1 MGGKKR
7 VGTNQPAKTDKQAQR
22 SKGGGGENGKGGNG
36 ASGPSG
42 MELDASLMAET
53 RRRYLN
59 YAMSVITARAL
70 PDVRDG
76 LKPVQR
82 RILFAMHH
90 DEHLYPDAKHRKSA
104 KVVGSVIGKYHPHG
118 DTAVYDAM
126 VRMAQS
132 FSLRMPLV
140 DGSGNFGSL
149 DGDRAA
155 AYRYTECRLAPPAME
170 LLRELRQNTVE
181 FRTNFDNTADEP
193 KVLPARYPN
202 LLVNGTTGI
211 AVGMAT
217 NIPPHNLR
225 EVTKAAIALIANRDM
240 TTTNL
245 LKYIQGPD
253 FPTGGQILNDKVELR
268 QIYDAGSGAIRCRA
282 TFKIEK
288 RRGGGLDIIVNSI
301 PYAITKSN
309 LIEQIADVI
318 IKRKVPQL
326 VDVRDE
332 STDEVRIVL
341 ECKKG
346 ASSDAVMAYLFK
358 NTSLQLNFNVN
369 LTCLVPSKGTEAGT
383 PMRVSIKELLEHF
396 IDFRFEVT
404 RKRFEFELDRL
415 LKRIHILEA
424 FVTIFDALDET
435 IRIIR
440 RSDGKKDAAAKLV
453 KRFKLDAVQVDAIL
467 ELKLYKLA
475 KLEINIIREELEEK
489 RTDARRIQKIL
500 KSKAKLWSV
509 VSTELDDVAQ
519 AHGTPRLTKTASTAV
534 ELEFDADAYIVD
546 EDAHVVVTGDGWVKR
561 QREVK
566 DPKTTRVREGDHV
579 AWVLG
584 GSTKE
589 VIVLFTS
596 HGYAYSIKINDI
608 PATTGYGDPIQKL
621 FKFKDKERIVG
632 AISLDPR
639 GVVPTE
645 MLAISA
651 AGFGLRFVLEPFS
664 QPSTRSGRRYARP
677 SKTDEMIGVL
687 PSSLKDVVV
696 VATAK
701 GHRLLCKAK
710 EINRLEGPGKGVTVI
725 KTATDDRVIGF
736 ISGSTKKEAL
746 VMQTTKGTRK
756 FTVYAD
762 PRKTTSRGG
771 KGVQLVKRSRLILAP
786 REVVVPVLANS
797 NGSGQLH

>member
-7 VGTNQPAKTDKQAQR
+7 VRTESSR
-22 SKGGGGENGKGGNG
+22 GGGGNGSAGADGGD
-36 ASGPSG
+36 SG

-53 RRRYLN
+53 RRRYLH

-90 DEHLYPDAKHRKSA
+90 DEHLYPEAKHRKSA
-104 KVVGSVIGKYHPHG
+104 KVVGTVIGKYHPHG

-155 AYRYTECRLAPPAME
+155 AYRYTECRMAPPAME
-170 LLRELRQNTVE
+170 LLRELRQGTVE
-181 FRTNFDNTADEP
+181 FRANFDNTADEP

-225 EVTKAAIALIANRDM
+225 EVTKAAIALIDDREM
-240 TTTNL
+240 TTTNI
-245 LKYIQGPD
+245 LKFIQGPD

-282 TFKIEK
+282 TYKTEK
-288 RRGGGLDIIVNSI
+288 RSGGGVDIILTSV

-309 LIEQIADVI
+309 LIEQVADVI
-318 IKRKVPQL
+318 INKKVPQL

-332 STDEVRIVL
+332 STDDVRVVL

-346 ASSDAVMAYLFK
+346 ASPEAVMAYLFK
-358 NTSLQLNFNVN
+358 HTSLQMNFNVN
-369 LTCLVPSKGTEAGT
+369 LTCLVPSKGTEACV
-383 PMRVSIKELLEHF
+383 PARLSVKEMLEQF
-396 IDFRFEVT
+396 IDFRFDVT
-404 RKRFEFELDRL
+404 RKRFEFELERL
-415 LKRIHILEA
+415 LRRIHILDG
-424 FVTIFDALDET
+424 FVTVFDALDET

-440 RSDGKKDAAAKLV
+440 RSDGKKDAAGKLV
-453 KRFKLDAVQVDAIL
+453 KRFKLDEIQVDAIL

-475 KLEINIIREELEEK
+475 KLEINVIREELGEK
-489 RTDARRIQKIL
+489 EAAAAQIQKIL
-500 KSKAKLWSV
+500 KSKKKLWGV
-509 VSTELDDVAQ
+509 IKDELAEVSA
-519 AHGTPRLTKTASTAV
+519 AHGTPRLTKTASSAV

-546 EDAHVVVTGDGWVKR
+546 EDAHVVVTADGWVKR

-566 DPKTTRVREGDHV
+566 DPKTTRVREGDRV

-589 VIVLFTS
+589 VIVFFTS
-596 HGYAYSIKINDI
+596 LGYAYSMKINDV

-632 AISLDPR
+632 ALSLDPR
-639 GVVPTE
+639 GVIPDD
-645 MLAISA
+645 MLAVSA
-651 AGFGLRFVLEPFS
+651 QGYGLRFAIEPYAL
-664 QPSTRSGRRYARP
+664 PSTRSGRRYARP
-677 SKTDEMIGVL
+677 GKTDEMVGAVA
-687 PSSLKDVVV
+687 SAEKDVIV
-696 VATAK
+696 VATTK

-710 EINRLEGPGKGVTVI
+710 EVNRLEGPGKGVRVI
-725 KTATDDRVIGF
+725 KAGTGDRVIGF
-736 ISGSTKKEAL
+736 ISGSNKKEAL
-746 VMQTTKGTRK
+746 ELKSAKGSKK

-762 PRKTTSRGG
+762 PKKTTARGG
-771 KGVQLVKRSRLILAP
+771 KGVQLVKRSTLVAVTK
-786 REVVVPVLANS
+786 EVEIPVLANS
-797 NGSGQLH
+797 EGSGQVH